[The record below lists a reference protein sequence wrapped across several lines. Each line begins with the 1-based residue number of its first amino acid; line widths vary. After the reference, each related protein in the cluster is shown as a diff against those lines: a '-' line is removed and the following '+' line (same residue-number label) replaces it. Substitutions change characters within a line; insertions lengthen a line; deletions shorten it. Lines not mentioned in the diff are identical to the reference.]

1 MKIELAAVPDE
12 GELKVLSEGFKSFN
26 EEHMPG
32 NLVHER

>member
-12 GELKVLSEGFKSFN
+12 GELKVLSEGIKSFN